1 MTDEH
6 GEQRARTG
14 PARRRSTVRQAMAWL
29 VATCAAGGGLLAQE
43 PASPPRPAFSG
54 GTDVVRLEVSV
65 IGKDRKPVRGLSASD
80 FTVLENG
87 KERPVVAFASVSLP
101 TPEPTAGMPT
111 ASWVRDA
118 PLDVVSNAGAD
129 TGRLVTIAFDWSVRG
144 LDLVRARRIALAA
157 VDGLGPWDDAAIL
170 FSSPFSNAGVPQ
182 NFTADR
188 SRLRARINQAVA
200 TALVDKDG
208 VIVDPDGYE
217 SGGCLCGTCTLEA
230 LTRVAKSLRGVS
242 QRPKVVLFISTYA
255 RTYEMMAPPR
265 ALPRTAGPAAQAFAA
280 TNSNANT
287 CPGRLLDTRRTFERA
302 AGEANITVH
311 SLDPAGLGGDPP
323 LGAARERER
332 LDSLAVLPDMTGGRT
347 VQGTNAPEALVPAI
361 LEESGSY
368 YVLGFTPA
376 SITADGR
383 PRHLDVRVRPK
394 GLLVKARTEYT
405 LEPLS
410 DVAAAAAL
418 PHALG
423 GVLPSADVPLA
434 VSAVPLIAG
443 LRSAVVIVGRLEDGL
458 TWPITLM
465 PAAFSPRGAPVTSR
479 RVTLRPVTG
488 SGTRGPLGVVSA
500 LALEP
505 GPYEVRVA
513 AQLAGGI
520 TGSVHTFVDMP
531 DFAREPLSMSG
542 VLFHVSPEEVTAP
555 RDEIDDV
562 LPFVPTARRAFAQSE
577 TVSVFAQV
585 SQGTSRTAPLQA
597 VAVRARI
604 VDVHD
609 TAIRDERSVLAANRF
624 KTNRTANLRLSLPIQ
639 TLPPGSYL
647 LTVTAM
653 VGQHTAERLVR
664 FHVG

>member
-6 GEQRARTG
+6 VEQLSRIGLALRG
-14 PARRRSTVRQAMAWL
+14 SAIRQAMAWM
-29 VATCAAGGGLLAQE
+29 VAACAACGWLLAQE
-43 PASPPRPAFSG
+43 PASPPRPTFAG
-54 GTDVVRLEVSV
+54 GTALVRLEVSV

-87 KERPVVAFASVSLP
+87 KERPIAAFASVSLP
-101 TPEPTAGMPT
+101 TTESTAGTPP
-111 ASWVRDA
+111 ASWIRDA
-118 PLDVVSNAGAD
+118 PLDVISNTGVGE
-129 TGRLVTIAFDWSVRG
+129 GRLVTIAIDWTVRG
-144 LDLVRARRIALAA
+144 MDLVSARRIALAA
-157 VDGLGPWDDAAIL
+157 VDGLGPGDEAAIL

-200 TALVDKDG
+200 TALVNKDS
-208 VIVDPDGYE
+208 VIIDPEGYE
-217 SGGCLCGTCTLEA
+217 SGGCLCGMCTLEA
-230 LTRVAKSLRGVS
+230 LTRVAESLRDVS

-265 ALPRTAGPAAQAFAA
+265 ALPKNAGPAAQAFAA
-280 TNSNANT
+280 SANANT
-287 CPGRLLDTRRTFERA
+287 CPARLLDTRRAFARA
-302 AGEANITVH
+302 AGDANIVVH
-311 SLDPAGLGGDPP
+311 SLDPAGLTSGFPP
-323 LGAARERER
+323 LGADRERER
-332 LDSLAVLPDMTGGRT
+332 LDSLAVIPDMTGGRI
-347 VQGTNAPEALVPAI
+347 VQGTNTPEALVPAI

-368 YVLGFTPA
+368 YVLGFSPA
-376 SITADGR
+376 SITTNGK

-394 GLLVKARTEYT
+394 GMLVKARNEYT
-405 LEPLS
+405 LKPLS

-423 GVLPSADVPLA
+423 GVLPGANVPLA

-443 LRSAVVIVGRLEDGL
+443 PRSAAVIVGRLEDGL

-465 PAAFSPRGAPVTSR
+465 PAAFSPRGVPVTSR
-479 RVTLRPVTG
+479 SVTLRPVGG
-488 SGTRGPLGVVSA
+488 SGTTGPLGVVTA

-555 RDEIDDV
+555 RNEIDGV
-562 LPFVPTARRAFAQSE
+562 LPFVPTARRAFARTE

-585 SQGTSRTAPLQA
+585 SQGTSRTAPLQPINLR
-597 VAVRARI
+597 VSV
-604 VDVHD
+604 VDAHD
-609 TAIRDERSVLAANRF
+609 TVIRDERTVLAANRF
-624 KTNRTANLRLSLPIQ
+624 ETHRTANLQLSLPIQ
-639 TLPPGSYL
+639 TLPPGAYL
-647 LTVTAM
+647 LTLTAV
-653 VGQHTAERLVR
+653 VGQRTAERLVR
-664 FHVG
+664 YDVR